1 MSTAPGGP
9 TGQPPGALPAHA
21 STAPA
26 AVVVNYEARD
36 ALLGCVASLR
46 ASGAGQVVVVDNASS
61 DGSLERL
68 AAADP
73 RAVVIPAG
81 RNLGYG
87 TAANLGVART
97 TSEHVLVCNPDVVAV
112 GDCVAALSRVLDEH
126 PECAVVGP
134 RIDNP
139 DGTRYPSARAFPS
152 WGVAAGHAF
161 LGPVAPG
168 NRWTRRYKMEESE
181 AGEEAPGEPR
191 GGCREAGWVSGA
203 CFMAR
208 RSAFESLGG
217 FDERY
222 FMYAEDVDLCWR
234 ARRAGWSVLYEPAA
248 SVVHAQGLSTSRRPV
263 AMTIAHHRSAWRFA
277 RRSTGGAER
286 ALLPLVALGLA
297 VRLAVSLGRALG
309 HPGSDLDLPEP
320 SDASDASDGA

>member
-1 MSTAPGGP
+1 MSPAPVGP
-9 TGQPPGALPAHA
+9 VGHPPGALPGHA
-21 STAPA
+21 SSAPA

-36 ALLGCVASLR
+36 ALLACIASLR
-46 ASGAGQVVVVDNASS
+46 ASGVSQVVVVDNASS

-68 AAADP
+68 VAADP
-73 RAVVIPAG
+73 GAVAIPAG

-134 RIDNP
+134 RIDDP

-181 AGEEAPGEPR
+181 AEEASGEPG
-191 GGCREAGWVSGA
+191 GGCRESGWVSGA

-208 RSAFESLGG
+208 RAGFESLGG

-222 FMYAEDVDLCWR
+222 FMYAEDVVDGGR

-277 RRSTGGAER
+277 RRSTSGAGR
-286 ALLPLVALGLA
+286 ALLPLVALALT
-297 VRLAVSLGRALG
+297 VRLAVTLGRALG
-309 HPGSDLDLPEP
+309 RPGGELGPPEP
-320 SDASDASDGA
+320 RVRSGASDGA